1 MCLAALL
8 AGDRAVTG
16 PASTLAHQ
24 FAQVRNGLKHRQRGT
39 GSTRNT
45 EPALAA
51 LSVIEQHLQD
61 MRAALEPVLDAFEDH
76 LEDKPCDG
84 CEDLVVRARAALSV
98 GEERSE
104 TRG

>member
-1 MCLAALL
+1 MFEQ
-8 AGDRAVTG
+8 
-16 PASTLAHQ
+16 Q
-24 FAQVRNGLKHRQRGT
+24 FAQVRKGHC
-39 GSTRNT
+39 
-45 EPALAA
+45 ALRRFRRHGYTWATVVDESEAA
-51 LSVIEQHLQD
+51 LSVIERHLQD